1 MLRADQKCF
10 FPHHNDH
17 VDWTAVTF
25 SDHFRVLCWCSIVSL
40 SASSFHLSL
49 SSKITYCIYNH
60 ISLFLTKS
68 YLLNQYSFTQR
79 GHVPISN
86 AECSAA
92 TLASV
97 QSCHRVSGASVSRPT
112 EWHSWGQPNSHLCIV
127 CHAIAVQVLTCGTR
141 LCFSICHKHTVTCD
155 HTTTHCT
162 PSTWPWGHY
171 ICLTWHSVSCFLAP
185 CPWEFLLLTERW
197 HYDFPCWVPTL
208 HLVCVTIFG
217 LW

>member
-141 LCFSICHKHTVTCD
+141 LCFPSVTSTQWHATTQPHIAHPALDLGATTSVWLGTVWVVSLRHALGSSSCWLSD
-155 HTTTHCT
+155 GTTTSHAGSPHCI
-162 PSTWPWGHY
+162 W
-171 ICLTWHSVSCFLAP
+171 
-185 CPWEFLLLTERW
+185 
-197 HYDFPCWVPTL
+197 
-208 HLVCVTIFG
+208 CV
-217 LW
+217 

>member
-1 MLRADQKCF
+1 MLRADQK
-10 FPHHNDH
+10 
-17 VDWTAVTF
+17 WGF
-25 SDHFRVLCWCSIVSL
+25 SPSWWPRWLNSL
-40 SASSFHLSL
+40 
-49 SSKITYCIYNH
+49 KIFWP
-60 ISLFLTKS
+60 FLLTNS

-141 LCFSICHKHTVTCD
+141 LCFSIYHKHTVTCD
-155 HTTTHCT
+155 HTTTHST

-171 ICLTWHSVSCFLAP
+171 ICLTWRGVSCFLTP
-185 CPWEFLLLTERW
+185 CPWEFLLLTDVSDGTMTFHAGSPHCIW
-197 HYDFPCWVPTL
+197 L
-208 HLVCVTIFG
+208 CVTLDHDSAI
-217 LW
+217 LNWQKLLTLS